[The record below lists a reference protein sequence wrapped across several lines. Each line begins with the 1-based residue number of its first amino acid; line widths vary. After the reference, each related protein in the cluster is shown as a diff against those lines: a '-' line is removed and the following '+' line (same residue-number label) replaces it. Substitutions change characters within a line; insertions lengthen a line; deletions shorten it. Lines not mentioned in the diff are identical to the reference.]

1 MRKTIIIFI
10 VLLVISFN
18 FVATYAATT
27 DSLGSNVKAALTQS
41 ESDSET
47 AYSHLLD
54 ATKSDHKDPSG
65 YMKYIK
71 IDIDSDSNPELI
83 TITTNE
89 SNGKTL
95 YFYTLVDSNP
105 LFLGKK
111 DFKDASYPIW
121 FFQDKGYIVIDDTV
135 EGFFR
140 VQLIEGEL
148 KITSITDYPV
158 DKEHQL
164 APLLYDEQLPMV
176 NKNESSLDQK
186 VQNVLKDESFTDLK
200 NTYKAVVNA
209 FIESNPVIVDQE
221 EEIAGSIPVS
231 YILYDINNDNVSE
244 LIVITNNAYLF
255 TFNNGLVYLGSI
267 YFQNSSF
274 EKTGDG
280 YLTVF
285 TGKNDYYSYRIK
297 MTTTNISLEHTY
309 DLKDTD
315 FNPYSKKI
323 INSKTE
329 LSDIDALQ
337 NNPTKSVIKETP
349 ASKTLP
355 IAIGVAAFI
364 IFIFIVGM
372 IMFLKMKK

>member
-1 MRKTIIIFI
+1 MRKTIILFL
-10 VLLVISFN
+10 VLLLISFSSIIS
-18 FVATYAATT
+18 YAAPE

-54 ATKSDHKDPSG
+54 ATKSDHTDPSG

-71 IDIDSDSNPELI
+71 LDIDSDSNLELI

-95 YFYTLVDSNP
+95 NFYALVDSNP
-105 LFLGKK
+105 IFLGKK

-140 VQLIEGEL
+140 VKLIEGEL

-176 NKNESSLDQK
+176 NKSETSLDQK
-186 VQNVLKDESFTDLK
+186 VQDVLKDDSLTDLK

-285 TGKNDYYSYRIK
+285 TGKDDFYSYIIK

-309 DLKDTD
+309 DIQDTD
-315 FNPYSKKI
+315 FNPYSKNI
-323 INSKTE
+323 LNGKTE
-329 LSDIDALQ
+329 LTDIDALQ

-355 IAIGVAAFI
+355 IAIGVALFI
-364 IFIFIVGM
+364 IVIFTIAM
-372 IMFLKMKK
+372 ILVIKFKK